1 MHPLV
6 NIALRAGRDAAGVLA
21 QQSERLD
28 RIRLVE
34 TEAGQQVT
42 SVEAEADKSLLY
54 HIRGAYPKHNVNSRI
69 SGEHN
74 GTPGEPTWHLDPVI
88 GMDNLLHGFPAFGV
102 ALAIEINKKVNHAA
116 VLFPTLQ
123 EEFTASRGS
132 GAQLNARRLR
142 VRNGDDLKNT
152 LIGVDPADLDAVL
165 LIGLISELID
175 KGGQFRALGDT
186 SLDILQVAAGRYS
199 GGWGKASSGP
209 GLQASLLVLQE
220 AGGIAGTPTGRPSPG
235 ADDELLFANPKLLK
249 QLLKLRSQFN

>member
-28 RIRLVE
+28 RIRVVE
-34 TEAGQQVT
+34 TEAGRQVT
-42 SVEAEADKSLLY
+42 SVEADADKSLLY
-54 HIRGAYPKHNVNSRI
+54 HIRGAYPNHNFNSRI
-69 SGEHN
+69 SGEHR
-74 GTPGEPTWHLDPVI
+74 GTPGEPTWHLDPAI

-102 ALAIEINKKVNHAA
+102 ALAIEINNKVNHAA
-116 VLFPTLQ
+116 VLFPILQ

-142 VRNGDDLKNT
+142 VQTGDELKNT
-152 LIGVDPADLDAVL
+152 LIGVNPADLDAVL

-186 SLDILQVAAGRYS
+186 SLEILQVAAGRYS

-209 GLQASLLVLQE
+209 GLQAALLVLQE
-220 AGGIAGTPTGRPSPG
+220 AGGIVGTPNGRPSPG
-235 ADDELLFANPKLLK
+235 AGDELLFANPKLLK

>member
-1 MHPLV
+1 
-6 NIALRAGRDAAGVLA
+6 
-21 QQSERLD
+21 
-28 RIRLVE
+28 
-34 TEAGQQVT
+34 
-42 SVEAEADKSLLY
+42 
-54 HIRGAYPKHNVNSRI
+54 
-69 SGEHN
+69 
-74 GTPGEPTWHLDPVI
+74 
-88 GMDNLLHGFPAFGV
+88 MDNLLHGFPAFGV

-209 GLQASLLVLQE
+209 GLRASLLVLQE

>member
-28 RIRLVE
+28 RIRAVE

-42 SVEAEADKSLLY
+42 SVEADANKSLLY
-54 HIRGAYPKHNVNSRI
+54 HIRAAYPNHPSI
-69 SGEHN
+69 PASPES
-74 GTPGEPTWHLDPVI
+74 TPAAGEPTWHLDPAI
-88 GMDNLLHGFPAFGV
+88 GMDNLLYGFPAFGV
-102 ALAIEINKKVNHAA
+102 AIAIEINSKINHAA
-116 VLFPTLQ
+116 VLLPVLQ

-142 VRNGDDLKNT
+142 VRTEAELNNA
-152 LIGVDPADLDAVL
+152 LIGVNPADLDAAL
-165 LIGLISELID
+165 LTALIRELIGKEV
-175 KGGQFRALGDT
+175 QFRALGDT
-186 SLDILQVAAGRYS
+186 TLDILQVAAGRYS
-199 GGWGKASSGP
+199 GGWGRASSGP
-209 GLQASLLVLQE
+209 GLQAALLVLQE
-220 AGGIAGTPTGRPSPG
+220 AGGLAGTPTGRPSPV

>member
-1 MHPLV
+1 M
-6 NIALRAGRDAAGVLA
+6 
-21 QQSERLD
+21 
-28 RIRLVE
+28 
-34 TEAGQQVT
+34 
-42 SVEAEADKSLLY
+42 
-54 HIRGAYPKHNVNSRI
+54 
-69 SGEHN
+69 
-74 GTPGEPTWHLDPVI
+74 DPVI
-88 GMDNLLHGFPAFGV
+88 GVDNLLHGFPAFGV
-102 ALAIEINKKVNHAA
+102 ALAIEINNKVNHAA
-116 VLFPTLQ
+116 VLFPILQ
-123 EEFTASRGS
+123 EEFTASKGS

-142 VRNGDDLKNT
+142 VRTGDELKNT

-209 GLQASLLVLQE
+209 GLQAALLVLQE
-220 AGGIAGTPTGRPSPG
+220 AGGIAGTPSGRPSPG